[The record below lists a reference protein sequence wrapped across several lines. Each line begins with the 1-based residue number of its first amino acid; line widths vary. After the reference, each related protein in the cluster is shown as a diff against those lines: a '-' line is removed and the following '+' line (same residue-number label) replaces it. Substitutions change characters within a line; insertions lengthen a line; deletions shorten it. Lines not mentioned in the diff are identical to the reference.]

1 MLSDLLIRK
10 IIRETK
16 ILKPTDA
23 KELEKTAE
31 EKKISLEAALLQG
44 RIVSEDQLY
53 RQAALAIEMP
63 FVDLGAQIVRK
74 DILYI
79 VPEPIATTHHIVPFD
94 KTDTEI
100 KLATTDPDDLQIF
113 EFIGRRTG
121 LKTKIHLTSPRAL
134 DESLKQYRVSLK
146 AEFEAITKG
155 DEKPDEQEKLKKL
168 AEDLPVVRIVDS
180 LLEHAIFER
189 ASDIHIE
196 PAEKEIAVRY
206 RVDGILRNVMTLPAI
221 VQPGIVARIKIL
233 SNLKLDEHRLP
244 QDGRFKISGQTNK
257 FSIRVSIIPVFDG
270 EKIVMRL
277 LNEGAEA
284 YSLDQL
290 GFEPDQLEIL
300 KRNIKKPHGMLLVT
314 GPTGS
319 GKTTTLYSILGV
331 LNSPKINIST
341 VEDPVEYRMPGINQS
356 QVNARIGF
364 TFASGLRSLL
374 RQDPNIIM
382 VGEIRDVETADIAIH
397 AALTGHLVLSTLH
410 TNDAA
415 TTLPRL
421 IDMGVPAFLIAFT
434 ANLII
439 AQRLVRKLCKECPTK
454 YKLSAADVTELKK
467 QMDVD
472 TIVAKLRDLKIIGAK
487 DNLTDVQF
495 SRPTGCSK
503 CTDGY
508 KGRSGIYEMME
519 VTKTIIELI
528 HKHADAGELQKEAVR
543 QGMITVL
550 EHGFIKAIQG
560 STSLEEVLRV
570 TQE

>member
-1 MLSDLLIRK
+1 MLSDLLIKK
-10 IIRETK
+10 ILRETK
-16 ILKPTDA
+16 MLKAPEA
-23 KELEKTAE
+23 KELEKNAE
-31 EKKISLEAALLQG
+31 EKGISMEIALLQTKT
-44 RIVSEDQLY
+44 VSEDQLY
-53 RQAALAIEMP
+53 RQAALTLEMP
-63 FVDLGAQIVRK
+63 FMDLAAQIIRK

-79 VPEPIATTHHIVPFD
+79 VPEPIATTHHVVPFD

-100 KLATTDPDDLQIF
+100 SLATTDPDDLRIF

-121 LKTKIHLTSPRAL
+121 LKTKVYLTSPRAL

-155 DEKPDEQEKLKKL
+155 EEKPDEQEKLKKL

-206 RVDGILRNVMTLPAI
+206 RIDGILRNVMTLPAI

-244 QDGRFKISGQTNK
+244 QDGRFKIASQNNK

-290 GFEPDQLEIL
+290 GFEPDQLEVL

-356 QVNARIGF
+356 QVNSRIGF
-364 TFASGLRSLL
+364 TFATGLRSLL

-454 YKLSAADVTELKK
+454 YKLSAADVAELKK
-467 QMDVD
+467 QMDID
-472 TIVAKLRDLKIIGAK
+472 SIVAKLRSLKIIGAK
-487 DNLTDVQF
+487 DDLTDVQF

-519 VTKTIIELI
+519 VTKPIIELI
-528 HKHADAGELQKEAVR
+528 HKHADANELQKEAVK

-550 EHGFIKAIQG
+550 EHGFIKAVQG
-560 STSLEEVLRV
+560 GTSLEEVLRV